1 MEVKTYTAYE
11 NIDRFSPVFLFNDSK
26 KKKSYIYSSNDL
38 TQLDNGNPTCIGVCI
53 NSPLKG
59 QYGKVVIKGT
69 INIRYFGDYP
79 SNLTDVYIIT
89 KHKSKNVKGYV
100 SYLCEEVTPLIYE
113 KSHIIKV
120 GTVQTSYHYNDKKM
134 EKDHFGPRIL
144 NILLNIE
151 NKNYDHT
158 SPHRLDLIST
168 ARLSGFTFS
177 LYQIGQDL
185 KIGMDAAGTQE
196 KLQIIIDNMKQ
207 NSSKAQLYHS
217 INNYC
222 EQLFYNIPVVTREVA
237 SGYVKRLSVTLTS
250 GQPVFDSENELR
262 ISSEN
267 SGSTLPPTT
276 ESEPVLTTIPLINN
290 NPFNVGEFN
299 LCDSISKS
307 HLYPYINTTEDIN
320 SWVVGSLFLNPVVG
334 MYDLVKTTINGVGYG
349 VRYCPIT
356 ESYNHT
362 VSYFVGLTNTYNKY
376 NSDGIIVRLSWYSN
390 GALANSIYAIYNQ
403 YQSILQYY
411 TSMTNY
417 AAEISDNYSL
427 IAEKTES
434 VRVKGNQIT
443 AAISTQDTE
452 TVITRQNEIQVLY
465 DEVEVLFSNSQNT
478 IAAISATITLSTD
491 IYNNAVD
498 VNNNSNYAYSV
509 LFYINEILTKH
520 PIMVDQQVQSIE
532 TFNSSITARNNLIA
546 YKNEADFKANEYLNN
561 L

>member
-185 KIGMDAAGTQE
+185 KIGMNAANTQE

-276 ESEPVLTTIPLINN
+276 ESEPVLTTIPLLNN
-290 NPFNVGEFN
+290 NPFNAGEFN
-299 LCDSISKS
+299 LCDSIAKS
-307 HLYPYINTTEDIN
+307 YLYPYIDTTEDIN

-362 VSYFVGLTNTYNKY
+362 VSYFVGLTDTYNKY

-390 GALANSIYAIYNQ
+390 GALANSIYVIYNN

-411 TSMTNY
+411 TNMTNY
-417 AAEISDNYSL
+417 AAKISDNYSL

-443 AAISTQDTE
+443 AAVSTQDTQ
-452 TVITRQNEIQVLY
+452 TVTTRQNEIQVLY

-478 IAAISATITLSTD
+478 IAAIYSTITLSTD

-509 LFYINEILTKH
+509 LFYIDEILTKH
-520 PIMVDQQVQSIE
+520 PIMVDQQAQSIE

-546 YKNEADFKANEYLNN
+546 YKNAADFKANEYLNN

>member
-11 NIDRFSPVFLFNDSK
+11 NIDRFSPVFLFNDSR
-26 KKKSYIYSSNDL
+26 KKKSYIYSSNNL
-38 TQLDNGNPTCIGVCI
+38 PELDNGIPICIGICI
-53 NSPLKG
+53 NTVLKG
-59 QYGKVVIKGT
+59 QVGKVVVKGT
-69 INIRYFGDYP
+69 TNIRYFGDYP
-79 SNLTDVYIIT
+79 SKLTDVYIIT

-185 KIGMDAAGTQE
+185 KIGMDAATTQE
-196 KLQIIIDNMKQ
+196 KLQIVIDNMKQ

-222 EQLFYNIPVVTREVA
+222 EQLFYNIPVVTRQVA

-250 GQPVFDSENELR
+250 GQPVYDSENELR
-262 ISSEN
+262 ISSE
-267 SGSTLPPTT
+267 SIGFTGPALTVPGLT
-276 ESEPVLTTIPLINN
+276 EPGLTEPVLTTIPLLNN
-290 NPFNVGEFN
+290 NPFNVSEFN

-307 HLYPYINTTEDIN
+307 HLYPYIDTTQDIN

-334 MYDLVKTTINGVGYG
+334 MYDLVKTTINGVGFG

-356 ESYNHT
+356 ESYNYT
-362 VSYFVGLTNTYNKY
+362 ISYFVGLTEAYNKY

-390 GALANSIYAIYNQ
+390 GALANSIYVIYDT
-403 YQSILQYY
+403 YHSIIQYY
-411 TSMTNY
+411 SNMSNY
-417 AAEISDNYSL
+417 AAEISDNYLL
-427 IAEKTES
+427 IAQKAES

-443 AAISTQDTE
+443 AAVSTGDTE
-452 TVITRQNEIQVLY
+452 TVIARQNEIQVLY
-465 DEVEVLFSNSQNT
+465 DEVEILFSNFQPMHCFQIYKYT
-478 IAAISATITLSTD
+478 I
-491 IYNNAVD
+491 V
-498 VNNNSNYAYSV
+498 V
-509 LFYINEILTKH
+509 L
-520 PIMVDQQVQSIE
+520 
-532 TFNSSITARNNLIA
+532 
-546 YKNEADFKANEYLNN
+546 
-561 L
+561 